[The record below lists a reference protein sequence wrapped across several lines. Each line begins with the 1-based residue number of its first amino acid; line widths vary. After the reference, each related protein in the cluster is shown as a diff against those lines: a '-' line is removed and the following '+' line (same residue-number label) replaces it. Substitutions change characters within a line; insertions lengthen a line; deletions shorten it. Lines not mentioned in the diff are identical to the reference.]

1 MVILETE
8 GALSSPVFHPDLIK
22 LLWCWGGEGPTT
34 SHPYQVVTWR
44 IASTKNKLKNFGG
57 VSSQVMVLG
66 ERQQLQRPGCCMG

>member
-8 GALSSPVFHPDLIK
+8 GALSSPVFHPDLVSSYGV
-22 LLWCWGGEGPTT
+22 GGEGPTT